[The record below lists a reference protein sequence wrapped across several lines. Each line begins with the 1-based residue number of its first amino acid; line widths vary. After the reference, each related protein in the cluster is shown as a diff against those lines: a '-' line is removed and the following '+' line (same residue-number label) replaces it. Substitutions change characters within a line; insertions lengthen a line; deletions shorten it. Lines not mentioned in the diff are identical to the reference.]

1 MPKGWF
7 NPVAKSKRSVVLSIA
22 PSLFA
27 SRNKVML
34 FAILSERKRS
44 PFGPSTIQRGLLKPP
59 SANTLTSNPAGTLSP
74 APAGAGVTFGL
85 LSAELVAYGLGKDS
99 GLITMRL
106 ESTFCAAP
114 PALWLACAQADNGN
128 TVKIAVVIV

>member
-7 NPVAKSKRSVVLSIA
+7 NPVANSKRSVELSIA

-34 FAILSERKRS
+34 FALLSDRKRS
-44 PFGPSTIQRGLLKPP
+44 SFGPSIIQRGLLKLP
-59 SANTLTSNPAGTLSP
+59 SANTLTSNPGGTLSV

-85 LSAELVAYGLGKDS
+85 LSAELVANGFGKDS
-99 GLITMRL
+99 
-106 ESTFCAAP
+106 
-114 PALWLACAQADNGN
+114 AL
-128 TVKIAVVIV
+128 